1 MIIRKNKIKLIQFFL
16 LFVAISLI
24 LFTYSKLRITSSEK
38 ILSKE
43 TKAVIDEKLK
53 NRDESGDTFFNVKYS
68 GIDLNGNRYTLNAEE
83 ANNDKFDN
91 ELVNLKYVKAVFY
104 FKNDKTLYVSSNY
117 GLYNNKTLDII
128 FNEKVVGEYEGS
140 ELFAGKAEYYNSKN
154 FLIIS
159 ENVRMKD
166 IRGTI
171 LAEKLIFDIKK
182 NKLNISSSD
191 DKKINANINYKWK
204 KLLGF

>member
-1 MIIRKNKIKLIQFFL
+1 M
-16 LFVAISLI
+16 
-24 LFTYSKLRITSSEK
+24 
-38 ILSKE
+38 
-43 TKAVIDEKLK
+43 
-53 NRDESGDTFFNVKYS
+53 
-68 GIDLNGNRYTLNAEE
+68 
-83 ANNDKFDN
+83 
-91 ELVNLKYVKAVFY
+91 
-104 FKNDKTLYVSSNY
+104 
-117 GLYNNKTLDII
+117 YNNKTLDII

-191 DKKINANINYKWK
+191 DKKIYANINYK
-204 KLLGF
+204 

>member
-68 GIDLNGNRYTLNAEE
+68 GIMYWIITL
-83 ANNDKFDN
+83 
-91 ELVNLKYVKAVFY
+91 AV
-104 FKNDKTLYVSSNY
+104 L
-117 GLYNNKTLDII
+117 
-128 FNEKVVGEYEGS
+128 
-140 ELFAGKAEYYNSKN
+140 
-154 FLIIS
+154 
-159 ENVRMKD
+159 
-166 IRGTI
+166 
-171 LAEKLIFDIKK
+171 IKK
-182 NKLNISSSD
+182 SLCSQP
-191 DKKINANINYKWK
+191 
-204 KLLGF
+204 